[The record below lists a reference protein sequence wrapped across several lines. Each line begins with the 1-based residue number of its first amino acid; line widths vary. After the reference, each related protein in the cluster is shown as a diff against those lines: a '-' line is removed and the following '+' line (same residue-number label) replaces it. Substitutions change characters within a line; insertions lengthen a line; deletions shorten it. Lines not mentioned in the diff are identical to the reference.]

1 MSDYVLYGNYLERM
15 FQPFKYEPPQCKIRE
30 WLGSNKRS
38 IICFTGGEKWMC
50 KGYKTETPGQLSK
63 ADKALRDN
71 WKTIE

>member
-1 MSDYVLYGNYLERM
+1 M